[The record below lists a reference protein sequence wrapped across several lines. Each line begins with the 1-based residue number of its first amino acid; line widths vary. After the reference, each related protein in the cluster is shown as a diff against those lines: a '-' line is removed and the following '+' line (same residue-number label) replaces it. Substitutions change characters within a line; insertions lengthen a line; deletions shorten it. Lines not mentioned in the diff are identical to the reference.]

1 MFAEGG
7 KTGITAIT
15 TGLAFLVSVFFSPV
29 FASIPSWATG
39 GALVIVGTLM
49 IRNVRDVNWDY
60 IGDAI
65 PAILTIVLIPLTY
78 KYALYSCNALYG
90 MELTVVTQHRIRCHW
105 GRIYLHPSQWYTL
118 GHP

>member
-15 TGLAFLVSVFFSPV
+15 TGLAFLISVFFSPV

-78 KYALYSCNALYG
+78 KYALYSCTALCG
-90 MELTVVTQHRIRCHW
+90 MELTVAMQHRIRCHW
-105 GRIYLHPSQWYTL
+105 GRIYLHL
-118 GHP
+118 A